1 MSADALAPHGPE
13 AGPAPAADTDPV
25 AERAV
30 AADPATVAEPAASG
44 VTAQQPEPAAT
55 GDLAR
60 LSALPL
66 EDRPAALTD
75 IVRRLEDELDAT
87 EARLGGR

>member
-1 MSADALAPHGPE
+1 MSAGELGPPGPQAWATPG
-13 AGPAPAADTDPV
+13 AGAAV
-25 AERAV
+25 QE
-30 AADPATVAEPAASG
+30 
-44 VTAQQPEPAAT
+44 PEPAIS
-55 GDLAR
+55 GELAR

-75 IVRRLEDELDAT
+75 VVRRLEDELDAT